1 MKFIQHWLLILQI
14 QSSYGWDA
22 RWIPEHFQTSWWTAS
37 KTPWPCWYDHSK
49 FQNSKQKNFKAVWI
63 FSLNSSNFVSDV
75 IWMRFGWM
83 ARRYIPSSLL
93 QTFFALIFGID
104 LFTYHLFCHCR
115 PCDGTPGNCFFQKFC
130 YQHAYECITNEKTK
144 AHSPENIMWSEL
156 GKKTYKL
163 KRCIIFNFVPVTSS
177 P

>member
-1 MKFIQHWLLILQI
+1 
-14 QSSYGWDA
+14 
-22 RWIPEHFQTSWWTAS
+22 
-37 KTPWPCWYDHSK
+37 
-49 FQNSKQKNFKAVWI
+49 
-63 FSLNSSNFVSDV
+63 
-75 IWMRFGWM
+75 M

-144 AHSPENIMWSEL
+144 AHSPENIMWCEL